1 MNKPFKIKPV
11 VWFLAGWLVVFA
23 ALFQQSV
30 VPCFGELEH
39 VELEILGARC
49 CSDDPDHTLISADV
63 SANLPAN
70 CCVDCVHIPFASW
83 YFYSHRQFGKEFGR
97 QINIRNQTV
106 CIPAPAFTSL
116 DKHITKVRL
125 AVADPIQPLLIEH
138 LSTIILIC

>member
-1 MNKPFKIKPV
+1 MNKSFKIKPV

-30 VPCFGELEH
+30 VPCFGEPEH

-97 QINIRNQTV
+97 QINVQSQPV
-106 CIPAPAFTSL
+106 SPLIPISGSL
-116 DKHITKVRL
+116 DKRGTYARL
-125 AVADPIQPLLIEH
+125 AAADPIQPLLIEH